1 VRRCRGRCRRLVG
14 GPAPPWCLHG
24 GARVWPH
31 SADQVHADL
40 AEARGVT
47 RRRLRPTPREDR
59 SLQPPPRSP
68 HFSANRRRWRV
79 LLEDPTPRAR
89 ADRRQWKRETRSRD
103 SRPQPPQGRRP
114 KTIAP
119 LRRAERFSHALYG
132 LIIITAVLVA
142 ERPHVESAADA
153 LGLLFGTAVVL
164 LVVHTYS
171 SVMAVRLVAGHRL
184 EAEGRRLVLRDNAP
198 VSAAVVVPAV
208 AFGLA
213 AADVVSLETA
223 FPLPSVCL
231 RSRWWVSLKHAPVA
245 SVGREVC

>member
-1 VRRCRGRCRRLVG
+1 M
-14 GPAPPWCLHG
+14 
-24 GARVWPH
+24 
-31 SADQVHADL
+31 
-40 AEARGVT
+40 
-47 RRRLRPTPREDR
+47 
-59 SLQPPPRSP
+59 
-68 HFSANRRRWRV
+68 N
-79 LLEDPTPRAR
+79 
-89 ADRRQWKRETRSRD
+89 
-103 SRPQPPQGRRP
+103 

-153 LGLLFGTAVVL
+153 LGLLFGTALVL

-184 EAEGRRLVLRDNAP
+184 EAVGRRLVLRDNAP

-213 AADVVSLETA
+213 AAEVVSLETA
-223 FPLPSVCL
+223 FRVSIAFCVLALTVVGLLEARSSGVGWPRSVL
-231 RSRWWVSLKHAPVA
+231 SAATAGGIGLLVVLVEAA
-245 SVGREVC
+245 FE